1 MLLSVMLSSTLAIVP
16 QRQPQ
21 QLRPSPAALARAADA
36 QAPPPFNATSS
47 STWLTQMSDQ
57 VHHALVEAKKLEQR
71 VAAATTAASHDDA
84 NINATAGVQGNTLL
98 REVTFKP
105 GMMDAGLQTFRR
117 SMLLHELATTCRL
130 VVVLDDPDP
139 SSRDAAFLSMWQ
151 LDGKSEPAQPVHA
164 NGGDGYRKLR
174 VALSGLAWQKH
185 DRAHTAYAK
194 RFYEGRVDAGF
205 YSTKWFWLKASHD
218 KQAWLNF
225 DQISN
230 SSRMAAAPP
239 PSLAM
244 SPPPSPMSPPLRFT
258 PPSSPLADESL
269 PEGAAS
275 LLEEAEG
282 DGDAEELA
290 VTAAEGQAE
299 AADGQAAQEA
309 GQEAEEGEQAA
320 ALSEAGTPEA
330 EAEAEAGGE
339 AVAEAAEAEAEE
351 GGAAAEAAPVAVPV
365 AVAAEGEHRGFPSLP
380 APSLSL
386 SSGSNSGALGNG
398 TRQRNATVH
407 VERRG
412 LEEEPPAA
420 SPPVLGMQ
428 GLVCYKI
435 IALFKQGG
443 LEQGRASLLDALL
456 PEVAPLPEAVAATAL
471 HDTELQKML
480 VLVLAKTPL
489 NMSRLAAS
497 VQSSQQL
504 GPLLSEPLVTETY
517 ADAAI
522 YWPGAL

>member
-1 MLLSVMLSSTLAIVP
+1 MMLSVMLSSTLAIVP

-71 VAAATTAASHDDA
+71 VAAATTAASHGDS

-151 LDGKSEPAQPVHA
+151 LDGKREPAQPVHA

-239 PSLAM
+239 PPSLAM

-258 PPSSPLADESL
+258 PPSSPLADEPL
-269 PEGAAS
+269 PDGAAS
-275 LLEEAEG
+275 LLDEAEG
-282 DGDAEELA
+282 AGDAEELA
-290 VTAAEGQAE
+290 VTAADGEAE

-309 GQEAEEGEQAA
+309 GHEAEEEGEV
-320 ALSEAGTPEA
+320 ALSEARTPEA
-330 EAEAEAGGE
+330 EAVAEAGGE
-339 AVAEAAEAEAEE
+339 AVTEAAEAEAEAEAEE
-351 GGAAAEAAPVAVPV
+351 GGAAAEAAPVAV
-365 AVAAEGEHRGFPSLP
+365 ALAAAAEGEHRGFPSLP

-386 SSGSNSGALGNG
+386 SSGSNSGATGNG

-443 LEQGRASLLDALL
+443 LDKGRAALLDALL
-456 PEVAPLPEAVAATAL
+456 PEVEPLPEAVAATVRRCTL
-471 HDTELQKML
+471 
-480 VLVLAKTPL
+480 TPTPTPTL
-489 NMSRLAAS
+489 TIA
-497 VQSSQQL
+497 Q
-504 GPLLSEPLVTETY
+504 P
-517 ADAAI
+517 
-522 YWPGAL
+522 

>member
-1 MLLSVMLSSTLAIVP
+1 MLSSVMLSSTLAIVP

-71 VAAATTAASHDDA
+71 VAAATTAALHDDA

-117 SMLLHELATTCRL
+117 SILLHELATTCRL

-230 SSRMAAAPP
+230 SSRMAAAAPP

-269 PEGAAS
+269 PDGAAS
-275 LLEEAEG
+275 LLDEAEG
-282 DGDAEELA
+282 AGDAEELA

-299 AADGQAAQEA
+299 AANGQAAQEA
-309 GQEAEEGEQAA
+309 AQEAEEDGEM
-320 ALSEAGTPEA
+320 ALSEARTP

-339 AVAEAAEAEAEE
+339 AVAEAAVAEVEE
-351 GGAAAEAAPVAVPV
+351 GDAAAEAAPVAVPV
-365 AVAAEGEHRGFPSLP
+365 AVAAEGEHRGFPTLP

-386 SSGSNSGALGNG
+386 SSGSNSGATGNG

-456 PEVAPLPEAVAATAL
+456 PEVAPLPDAVAATAL

>member
-1 MLLSVMLSSTLAIVP
+1 MLSVVISLTLAIAP

-21 QLRPSPAALARAADA
+21 QLRPSPAALARAAAA
-36 QAPPPFNATSS
+36 QPPPPVNATSS
-47 STWLTQMSDQ
+47 STWLAQMSDQ

-71 VAAATTAASHDDA
+71 VAAATTTAASHDGS
-84 NINATAGVQGNTLL
+84 NINATGGVQGNALL

-105 GMMDAGLQTFRR
+105 GMMDAGLQTYRR

-185 DRAHTAYAK
+185 DRAHSAYAK

-230 SSRMAAAPP
+230 STRLAAAPPP

-244 SPPPSPMSPPLRFT
+244 SPPPPPSPVSPPLRFT
-258 PPSSPLADESL
+258 PPSSPMAGEALLD
-269 PEGAAS
+269 GAAS

-282 DGDAEELA
+282 AGDAEELA
-290 VTAAEGQAE
+290 VSPEGQEGAEGQQQE
-299 AADGQAAQEA
+299 VGQEA
-309 GQEAEEGEQAA
+309 GHDAEEGEGQEAF
-320 ALSEAGTPEA
+320 SEAGAPGAEA
-330 EAEAEAGGE
+330 EAEAAAAAAVAEAEAGGE
-339 AVAEAAEAEAEE
+339 AVAEAVVAEAEE
-351 GGAAAEAAPVAVPV
+351 GGAAAEAGAGAVV

-380 APSLSL
+380 APSLAL
-386 SSGSNSGALGNG
+386 SSGTNSGAAVNG
-398 TRQRNATVH
+398 TRQHNATAH
-407 VERRG
+407 VELRG
-412 LEEEPPAA
+412 LEEEPPSS
-420 SPPVLGMQ
+420 SPPVLGLQ

-443 LEQGRASLLDALL
+443 LDKGRAALLDALL
-456 PEVAPLPEAVAATAL
+456 PEVEPLPEAVAATVRRCTL
-471 HDTELQKML
+471 
-480 VLVLAKTPL
+480 TPTPTPTL
-489 NMSRLAAS
+489 TIA
-497 VQSSQQL
+497 Q
-504 GPLLSEPLVTETY
+504 P
-517 ADAAI
+517 
-522 YWPGAL
+522 